1 MTIKKK
7 WYGDE
12 RRNEIILLLKNNVD
26 PLTGGQLADHLNVSR
41 QVIVQDIS
49 LLKAKNLP
57 IMATSQ
63 GYIMTEFDPNNGA
76 VTRTVACHHQPEQT
90 EEELL
95 ILVDQGVRVKDV
107 KVEHPV
113 YGDITASIMV
123 NNRKEVYQFIRKV
136 NQTKASYLS
145 ELTDGV
151 HLHTLEASSE
161 GDLDDAVQALD
172 EAGFL
177 LTDDTKH

>member
-1 MTIKKK
+1 MSSKKK
-7 WYGDE
+7 WFGDE
-12 RRNEIILLLKNNVD
+12 RRNEIMMLLKNHGD

-49 LLKAKNLP
+49 LLKAKNIP

-63 GYIMTEFDPNNGA
+63 GYIMTEQDPTNEGF
-76 VTRTVACHHQPEQT
+76 TRTVACYHQPAQT

-107 KVEHPV
+107 KVEHPI

-123 NNRKEVYQFIRKV
+123 SNRKEVYQFIRKV

-151 HLHTLEASSE
+151 HLHTLEATSE
-161 GDLDDAVQALD
+161 HDLDDAVQALH

-177 LTDDTKH
+177 LTDETRH

>member
-1 MTIKKK
+1 MRNKKK
-7 WYGDE
+7 WFGDE
-12 RRNEIILLLKNNVD
+12 RRSEIILLLTNHEE
-26 PLTGGQLADHLNVSR
+26 PLTGGQLAEHLNVSR

-49 LLKAKNLP
+49 LLKAKNIP

-63 GYIMTEFDPNNGA
+63 GYVMKDANPLNEPFSRI
-76 VTRTVACHHQPEQT
+76 VACHHKPEQT

-107 KVEHPV
+107 KVEHPI

-123 NNRKEVYQFIRKV
+123 NNRKEVFQFIRKV
-136 NQTKASYLS
+136 QQTKASYLS

-151 HLHTLEASSE
+151 HLHTIEALSE
-161 GDLDDAVQALD
+161 RDLDDAVQALH

-177 LTDDTKH
+177 LTDETRH

>member
-63 GYIMTEFDPNNGA
+63 GYIMTELESSDDG
-76 VTRTVACHHQPEQT
+76 VTRTVACQHQPNQA

-95 ILVDQGVRVKDV
+95 ILVDQGVRVC
-107 KVEHPV
+107 ES
-113 YGDITASIMV
+113 G
-123 NNRKEVYQFIRKV
+123 
-136 NQTKASYLS
+136 
-145 ELTDGV
+145 
-151 HLHTLEASSE
+151 ASS
-161 GDLDDAVQALD
+161 LRRY
-172 EAGFL
+172 
-177 LTDDTKH
+177 HR